1 MGMRPNELKANL
13 RGVIAFT
20 PTPFTPDDQVD
31 FDGLARQVD
40 FLCRNGA
47 HVIVVCGG
55 VGEFFSLELD
65 EYRECI
71 RVGVDA
77 AVGRK
82 PVLAGIGHSTR
93 IACGLA
99 EHAERCGADGLM
111 INPLYFIE
119 PSEEGMLRHYRELG
133 NASGLGMMMFST
145 KNAVYSPAMVERL
158 AEVENVIALKDEWGD
173 LKLFIE
179 TKERLGDRLAW
190 INGMA
195 EVLAAPYF
203 GAGAAAFTSGIVNFA
218 PQLTLAVWEAGS
230 AGNWSELHRLV
241 AEEIRPLAKL
251 RERKRGYHIT
261 VVKEAMNILGL
272 PGGNVRSPLTP
283 LAPED
288 RTELQDVLSRLGLLQ
303 AVGTAA

>member
-1 MGMRPNELKANL
+1 MRPRRAESEAARRDRLH
-13 RGVIAFT
+13 
-20 PTPFTPDDQVD
+20 PDAIHDDDRVD
-31 FDGLARQVD
+31 YDGLAQQVD
-40 FLCRNGA
+40 FLCRSGA
-47 HVIVVCGG
+47 HVVVVCGG
-55 VGEFFSLELD
+55 VGEYFSLELD

-71 RVGVDA
+71 RVGVEA
-77 AVGRK
+77 AASRV

-111 INPLYFIE
+111 INPVYFIE
-119 PSEEGMLRHYRELG
+119 PSEDGMLRHYRELG
-133 NASGLGMMMFST
+133 RATSLGMMMFST

-158 AEVENVIALKDEWGD
+158 AEVENVVALKDEWGD

-195 EVLAAPYF
+195 EVLAAAYF

-218 PQLTLAVWEAGS
+218 PQLTLAVWEAGA
-230 AGNWSELHRLV
+230 AGNMDELHRLV
-241 AEEIRPLAKL
+241 AEQIRPLAKL
-251 RERKRGYHIT
+251 RERRKGYHIT
-261 VVKEAMNILGL
+261 VVKEAMNLLGL

-288 RTELQDVLSRLGLLQ
+288 RADLRRFW
-303 AVGTAA
+303 

>member
-1 MGMRPNELKANL
+1 LNL
-13 RGVIAFT
+13 RPEQLKTRLKGVIAFT
-20 PTPFTPDDQVD
+20 PTPFTADDRVD
-31 FDGLARQVD
+31 YEGLARQVD
-40 FLCRNGA
+40 FLCVNGA
-47 HVIVVCGG
+47 HVVVVCGG
-55 VGEFFSLELD
+55 VGEYFSLELD
-65 EYRECI
+65 EYRQCI
-71 RVGVDA
+71 RTGVEA
-77 AVGRK
+77 AAGRR

-99 EHAERCGADGLM
+99 EYAESVGADGLM

-119 PSEEGMLRHYRELG
+119 PSEEGMVRHYSELG
-133 NASGLGMMMFST
+133 RASGLGMMMFST
-145 KNAVYSPAMVERL
+145 KNAVYSPATVERL

-218 PQLTLAVWEAGS
+218 PELTLSVWEAGS
-230 AGNWSELHRLV
+230 TGNWAELHRIV
-241 AEEIRPLAKL
+241 AESIRPLAKL
-251 RERKRGYHIT
+251 RERKKGYHIT
-261 VVKEAMNILGL
+261 VVKEAMTMVGL
-272 PGGNVRSPLTP
+272 TGGAVRSPLTP

-288 RTELQDVLSRLGLLQ
+288 REELRQVLESQGLIKTT
-303 AVGTAA
+303 TAQ